1 MSASTPST
9 ILATIFVVDSSLALA
24 IEWSKI
30 FSDYLT
36 PIIQRLAE
44 LTSNVNQVVTFQR
57 AFQLSATLLTLPQFR
72 IGFITYGLTSSRP
85 SPLLCQRFFQTS
97 LPMSKEMKEEPAK
110 LSIGNT
116 GIGSSSGGM
125 AVLEG
130 IVAAIEVPAPTLSNP
145 FPEANLRRCLTNY
158 ANL

>member
-9 ILATIFVVDSSLALA
+9 ILAAVCLVDSSLPVAV
-24 IEWSKI
+24 EWQKI
-30 FSDYLT
+30 FSEYLT

-44 LTSNVNQVVTFQR
+44 ITANPNQVSSHPASEF
-57 AFQLSATLLTLPQFR
+57 SATLLTFLKFR

-85 SPLLCQRFFQTS
+85 SPLLCQRFFQSS
-97 LPMSKEMKEEPAK
+97 LPMSKEMREDPAK
-110 LSIGNT
+110 LSIGFT

-130 IVAAIEVPAPTLSNP
+130 IVAALEVSIPNSWWSFTLD
-145 FPEANLRRCLTNY
+145 
-158 ANL
+158 

>member
-1 MSASTPST
+1 MSASASTPST
-9 ILATIFVVDSSLALA
+9 ILATICVVDSSLALA
-24 IEWSKI
+24 IEWTKI

-44 LTSNVNQVVTFQR
+44 LTLNANQVTFRR
-57 AFQLSATLLTLPQFR
+57 AFQLSATLLTFPQFR

-85 SPLLCQRFFQTS
+85 SPLLCQRFFQPS

-110 LSIGNT
+110 LSIGYT

-130 IVAAIEVPAPTLSNP
+130 IVAALEVPTPNP
-145 FPEANLRRCLTNY
+145 QRPFLR
-158 ANL
+158 A